1 VHFPKYWAKGTAARA
16 TVWRWSDDSLADA
29 QQKASKRA
37 TELAAIFASGKQLD
51 KYSYGDRP
59 LREEIVQTLSAD
71 AVVTRNLY
79 GALVVNAARVMFVD
93 VDTGEDSSK
102 EAERLDQLQGWAD
115 DHSDLGVRIYKT
127 AAGFRALVTNRT
139 FDPKSDEARALLEEA
154 GSDPL
159 YMKLCSVQ
167 QSFRARLTPKPWRI
181 GMRPPR
187 VRFPYDNPDEIRQWV
202 KGYDAASREVSVCQ
216 FVEAT
221 GPSDV
226 IAEAQPILELHD
238 RVAVGDQPLA

>member
-1 VHFPKYWAKGTAARA
+1 M
-16 TVWRWSDDSLADA
+16 WRWSDDSLADA
-29 QQKASKRA
+29 QQKALKRA
-37 TELAAIFASGKQLD
+37 NELAAIFASGKRLD

-59 LREEIVQTLSAD
+59 LREEIVQTLSSD

-115 DHSDLGVRIYKT
+115 DHGDLGVRIYKT
-127 AAGFRALVTNRT
+127 AAGFRALITNRT
-139 FDPKSDEARALLEEA
+139 FDPKSDETRELLEEA

-159 YMKLCSVQ
+159 YVKLCSVQ

-181 GMRPPR
+181 GIRPPR
-187 VRFPYDNPDEIRQWV
+187 VRFPYDNPDEIKQWA

-221 GPSDV
+221 GPNDV
-226 IAEAQPILELHD
+226 IAEVQPILELHD